1 MTRLAEFIVLTTL
14 IGCVNSPEPVNPKFA
29 VTFSE
34 AEDALKEMKH
44 SPVKL
49 SRPLVIIG
57 GFLDQNFSPPYFTY
71 QFREL
76 SGDERIIPV
85 SIGMCGSF
93 DECRRRVIEAVEEA
107 YPSDDPKFTVEV
119 DVVGASLGGLVGRY
133 AAAPTFEREGAE
145 PMAKRLRVARLF
157 SIASPH
163 AGATLAQKIAFTQF
177 HRDMRPGSAFIT
189 WLAEQDRFAT
199 YELYPYV
206 RLADEIV
213 GDRNASPP
221 DRAPLWLANP
231 PLHLSHAGAMT
242 DARIIADIAR
252 RLRGEAAFAQLP
264 GTPLPDHE

>member
-1 MTRLAEFIVLTTL
+1 ML
-14 IGCVNSPEPVNPKFA
+14 GSCVNSPEPVNPKFA

-34 AEDALKEMKH
+34 AENALREMKA

-57 GFLDQNFSPPYFTY
+57 GFFDHNFSPPYFTHR
-71 QFREL
+71 FKEL
-76 SGDERIIPV
+76 SGDDRIIPV

-93 DECRRRVIEAVEEA
+93 DECRRRVIEAVEER
-107 YPSDDPKFTVEV
+107 YPSADPKYTVEV
-119 DVVGASLGGLVGRY
+119 DVVGASLGGLVARY
-133 AAAPTFEREGAE
+133 AAAQRFERESVGGNVKLE
-145 PMAKRLRVARLF
+145 DMKHEEKRLRVARIF

-189 WLAEQDRFAT
+189 WLAEQDRFAA

-213 GDRNASPP
+213 GDKNAAPP

-252 RLRGEAAFAQLP
+252 RLRGESAFAEVP
-264 GTPLPDHE
+264 GMPLPQ